1 MMEYIKLKTIE
12 EYVEEYRKYTKG
24 LDYSQIEEI
33 EIICKYFPRNMKKN
47 ESDIG
52 YKRKDNM
59 INGNKGIV
67 YEKKC
72 HIRFMGNY
80 IDIQKD
86 KYQKLIKCKEYE
98 QVVNHIKINILD
110 AIYINLD
117 YGREYIK
124 EDLYTILQYT
134 VGNMNKV
141 MFPPITDSLSSKVN
155 FPFEDCSVN
164 TAKFVMPLKD
174 ILGKEKYITVFNMHD
189 KVNERKRLDVHG
201 YWKLRQCKQEIQ
213 EEINQNNNI
222 ENYLLLEEILGI
234 SMTNTVFWIT
244 KEADRVCK
252 ERIFRIA
259 GIIARLKNRYAR
271 IVVSELVL
279 TLLMAIDFE
288 KNICSSVEVFLIEM
302 VDNYNNCYDEMCLYI
317 IGGMY
322 ADTNLSVEMFMED
335 IELTRGNIISTE
347 DIYDEKISQ
356 ILSNKEIRATKGVKS
371 NEEYYA
377 QLHIEIMRS
386 IWREKSQGVGLKKK
400 MNP

>member
-335 IELTRGNIISTE
+335 IELTRGNIISTSSA
-347 DIYDEKISQ
+347 DIAHRTIS
-356 ILSNKEIRATKGVKS
+356 SF
-371 NEEYYA
+371 
-377 QLHIEIMRS
+377 
-386 IWREKSQGVGLKKK
+386 GLCR
-400 MNP
+400 